1 MAFVSFTIQLL
12 NRLKWFQSRAIYLGT
27 LALGI
32 AIYTQLAPQDY
43 VWKWIPMC
51 AAGHL
56 VTVYALSAYVFKR
69 HLANVENATF
79 IEKLKLFVVGAE
91 TTCRVQVIA
100 DHLLTTL

>member
-1 MAFVSFTIQLL
+1 
-12 NRLKWFQSRAIYLGT
+12 
-27 LALGI
+27 
-32 AIYTQLAPQDY
+32 
-43 VWKWIPMC
+43 MC

-91 TTCRVQVIA
+91 TTCRVQVVG
-100 DHLLTTL
+100 HLLSHLLSIFI